1 MTAYCRFLT
10 LIICAV
16 ASVSTR
22 ACDLKQTL
30 YAGDKSQASICGK
43 RMLLTQESQAR
54 AYEFP
59 QALDQAFLT
68 PDRGALGVRSG
79 ENLGVLHQGRITYI
93 SEMEGLR
100 QVLPLADGGVVLLL
114 RTSQG
119 STISYM
125 KERGQAA
132 ILWESKRRLADIAR
146 LQDTQLALLSEDG
159 LLEILD
165 LGPRKILKTLPV
177 APGSDRVFHDQPS
190 NTTWVFQRREGSA
203 QRCLMS
209 GGSCGKKSGFP
220 QGLELLTD
228 INGATWIKNPG

>member
-1 MTAYCRFLT
+1 MTSYGRWLT
-10 LIICAV
+10 LIICIV
-16 ASVSTR
+16 VSVSSI

-30 YAGDKSQASICGK
+30 YAGEKSQASICGK
-43 RMLLTQESQAR
+43 RMLLIQDGKAR

-59 QALDQAFLT
+59 QAIDQAFLP

-79 ENLGVLHQGRITYI
+79 ESLGMLQQGHITYI
-93 SEMEGLR
+93 SKMEGLR

-114 RTSQG
+114 RTGHG

-125 KERGQAA
+125 KERGEAA
-132 ILWESKRRLADIAR
+132 VLWESRRRLIDMAR
-146 LQDTQLALLSEDG
+146 LQDTQLALLSDDG

-177 APGSDRVFHDQPS
+177 ALGSDRVFYDQPS
-190 NTTWVFQRREGSA
+190 NIIWVFQRRDGTA

-228 INGATWIKNPG
+228 INGASWIKNPG